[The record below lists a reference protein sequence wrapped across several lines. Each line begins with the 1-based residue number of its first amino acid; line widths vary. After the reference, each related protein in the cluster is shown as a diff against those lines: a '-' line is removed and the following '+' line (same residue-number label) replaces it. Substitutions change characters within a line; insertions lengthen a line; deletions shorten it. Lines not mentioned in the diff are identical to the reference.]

1 MKNFEEIIKISIIFL
16 IVLSLLL
23 FINTKDNIYLCTMI
37 LAALADIRV
46 NQK

>member
-23 FINTKDNIYLCTMI
+23 FINTKDNIYLYTII